1 MRGKRQD
8 TKFHSV
14 LPHVFKTGQL
24 VRSTVCEV
32 QIVVT
37 PTAVVT
43 RSGHRGEVLE
53 VLVVL
58 PLLFFFFFLML
69 VTWAVLFLK
78 IQAGHFFHFGVSKY
92 ILCYMLSGSVVSDSL

>member
-37 PTAVVT
+37 PTGVVT

-58 PLLFFFFFLML
+58 PLLFFFFFNASYMGCS
-69 VTWAVLFLK
+69 VFENSSWTLF
-78 IQAGHFFHFGVSKY
+78 
-92 ILCYMLSGSVVSDSL
+92 SLWCE